1 MGSTMSAHKD
11 LHSEQGAEAANTR
24 AGHETR

>member
-1 MGSTMSAHKD
+1 MGSRLSAHKD
-11 LHSEQGAEAANTR
+11 LHSEQGREAGNTW